1 MKMSLC
7 ESLKG
12 SSVERLREIFLD
24 SFAKTAIPLIT
35 LIMDIVKSNSKKNTS
50 LGRQGS
56 KELFH
61 PTATVEAALALTE
74 ILSLSETPE
83 WLHGLENIATA
94 APESTGG
101 ISIHAV
107 PGGEIFGLLLCW

>member
-7 ESLKG
+7 ESMKG
-12 SSVERLREIFLD
+12 SSVECQREIFLG
-24 SFAKTAIPLIT
+24 SFAKTAIALIT
-35 LIMDIVKSNSKKNTS
+35 LIMDIVKSNPKKTS

-74 ILSLSETPE
+74 ILSLWETPE

-94 APESTGG
+94 APESMDG